1 MHGLAAGHFVQVL
14 LQTREYIGKCQ
25 LAAFGAL
32 FYLDDVVAKLG
43 FYQAWGDL
51 AGFGAE
57 DGLFEFRH
65 HLAAAKLAQIA
76 TLFAARAGGVLGC
89 QGSKAVRVG
98 LYLFQNALCLGFGQ
112 RCGQLV
118 ALAQRQQDVAGY
130 STFALLEVLRV
141 GVVVRLAGG
150 FVRRGEAQL
159 LIQQGADGLAF
170 VGRVKTT
177 LAGFL
182 QQQLVQ
188 YQLLNGGVA
197 RAGGVFV
204 VCLLGLHHGF
214 GDFYAVYGNG
224 HVGFLWRVGL
234 LLPAIW
240 RNRAVYEGSFRNI
253 NSRVMDLC
261 AKNPPGG
268 PGGRRRC
275 LAAVQCRLFVTL
287 SGGLAAM
294 LPIVTT
300 RLRLREFVL
309 ADAPFVLLLLN
320 DPDFIRFIAD
330 KRVRS
335 LVQAQQ
341 YLADGPLAS
350 YAANGFGLWCV
361 ERLCD
366 GQPVGM
372 CGLIRRHNVPD
383 VDVGYAFMPAARGY
397 GYAVE
402 AAAAARAYGLGE
414 LGLPRVVGFIDPAN
428 LASARVLQA
437 IGLQSQGLVAFPG
450 AEGDTELF
458 A

>member
-14 LQTREYIGKCQ
+14 LQAREYVGKCQ

-32 FYLDDVVAKLG
+32 FHLDDVVAKLG
-43 FYQAWGDL
+43 FYQVRGDL
-51 AGFGAE
+51 AGFCAE
-57 DGLFEFRH
+57 YGLFEFRH
-65 HLAAAKLAQIA
+65 HLATAKLAQVA
-76 TLFAARAGGVLGC
+76 TLFAARAGGVLGS
-89 QGSKAVRVG
+89 QGGKAVRVG
-98 LYLFQNALCLGFGQ
+98 LYLLQYALCFGFGQ

-118 ALAQRQQDVAGY
+118 ALAQREQDVAGD
-130 STFALLEVLRV
+130 SAFALFEVLRV

-150 FVRRGEAQL
+150 FVGRGEAKL
-159 LIQQGADGLAF
+159 LVQQGTDGLAF
-170 VGRVKTT
+170 VGCVKTI

-182 QQQLVQ
+182 QQQLMQ
-188 YQLLNGGVA
+188 NQLLNGGVT
-197 RAGGVFV
+197 RAGGIFV

-214 GDFYAVYGNG
+214 GDFNAIYGNG
-224 HVGFLWRVGL
+224 HVGFLWRVSL
-234 LLPAIW
+234 LRPAIW
-240 RNRAVYEGSFRNI
+240 RNTAVYEGSFRNI
-253 NSRVMDLC
+253 NSRIMDLC

-341 YLADGPLAS
+341 YLADGPLTS